1 MEPIIN
7 TIITIGVGL
16 FAGLLAWIFKD
27 SRNAIWKEIN
37 EQSRR
42 TELNEAHLREFENVK
57 FQEIMKAL
65 NNLTTDVAVIKSEIK
80 NMTLK

>member
-37 EQSRR
+37 EQTRR
-42 TELNEAHLREFENVK
+42 IELNEALLREFENVK
-57 FQEIMKAL
+57 YSEIINAL
-65 NNLTTDVAVIKSEIK
+65 NALRTDIAVIKSEIK
-80 NMTLK
+80 NLSKQ

>member
-37 EQSRR
+37 EQTRR